1 MVIRVLMAD
10 DHPIVRKGLEMILSE
25 QLDFAVHGV
34 GTFPELRAELMHQA
48 PDVLLLDVNMPGGS
62 GLEMIGEAKKLYP
75 NLPVLVLSIYSEDQF
90 GVRAILAGASGYLT
104 KESAPDQM
112 VNAIKALKNGK
123 RFISHELAEALA
135 DYVQRPDGKKERH
148 DTLSERELS
157 VLKMIASGMSTG
169 DIAKS
174 LNLSPKTVSTYR
186 SRILEKMRL
195 HSNADLTRYVID
207 NKL

>member
-25 QLDFAVHGV
+25 QLDFVVHGV

-123 RFISHELAEALA
+123 RFISPELAEALA

>member
-1 MVIRVLMAD
+1 MAD

-34 GTFPELRAELMHQA
+34 GTFPELRAELMHQP

-123 RFISHELAEALA
+123 RFISPELAEALA